1 MGEVQDVLQYT
12 QPVTHPGLNLV
23 WGPGNDIC
31 AVTSLTASGAQMIL
45 CTTGR
50 GTPLGGPA
58 PTLKVAT
65 NAALAQKKHEWIDFN
80 AGRLLQGLTMDE
92 AAKELFSL
100 VLETANGKETAAERH
115 GYREIAI
122 FKSGVTL

>member
-1 MGEVQDVLQYT
+1 MF
-12 QPVTHPGLNLV
+12 
-23 WGPGNDIC
+23 
-31 AVTSLTASGAQMIL
+31 
-45 CTTGR
+45 TTGR

-65 NAALAQKKHEWIDFN
+65 NANLATKKHGWIDFN
-80 AGRLLQGLTMDE
+80 AGQLLQGTTMEE
-92 AAKELFSL
+92 AAKQLFQL
-100 VLETANGKETAAERH
+100 VLATANGQETKAEQH